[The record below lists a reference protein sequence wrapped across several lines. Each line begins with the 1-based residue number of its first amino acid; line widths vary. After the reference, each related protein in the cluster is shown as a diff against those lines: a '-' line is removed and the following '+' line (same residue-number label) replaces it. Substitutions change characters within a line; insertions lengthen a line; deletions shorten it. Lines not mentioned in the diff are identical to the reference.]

1 MPLYFGND
9 NNINSEPLTDG
20 NGAALTAGT
29 VEAAILSEDGQT
41 VHIAAATMSHVSGGV
56 WKLTLQSTAIDAGIP
71 AGTRKVRIRI
81 TIGADPDATRDRI
94 EEMKNFVRTY

>member
-20 NGAALTAGT
+20 NGAALTSGT
-29 VEAAILSEDGQT
+29 VEAAILSEDAVT
-41 VHIAAATMSHVSGGV
+41 TYIAAAAMTHISGGV
-56 WKLTLQSTAIDAGIP
+56 WKLTLESTAIDANIP

-81 TIGADPDATRDRI
+81 TIGTDPDATRDRI
-94 EEMKNFVRTY
+94 EEMTNFVKTY

>member
-1 MPLYFGND
+1 MPLYFAND
-9 NNINSEPLTDG
+9 NNIWSEPLTDG
-20 NGAALTAGT
+20 NGDALTTGD
-29 VEAAILSEDGQT
+29 VKGGILSEDGET
-41 VHIAAATMSHVSGGV
+41 THIELAAMTHTSGGV
-56 WKLTLQSTAIDAGIP
+56 WKRALESTTIDASIP